1 MQSLPGDM
9 DDAGRCSEAQQR
21 VAAVRNAPAAC
32 GWLALGGFGA
42 CGIKP
47 GSVAA
52 PQGEEKDNFPAEY
65 PNPSTFSR
73 PDAR

>member
-1 MQSLPGDM
+1 MKKSVNLFIALLLVSLT
-9 DDAGRCSEAQQR
+9 
-21 VAAVRNAPAAC
+21 
-32 GWLALGGFGA
+32 ALTA

-47 GSVAA
+47 GNVAA
-52 PQGEEKDNFPAEY
+52 PQGEEKDKFPAEY

>member
-1 MQSLPGDM
+1 MKKSVNLF
-9 DDAGRCSEAQQR
+9 
-21 VAAVRNAPAAC
+21 VALLLVTLT
-32 GWLALGGFGA
+32 GLTA

-52 PQGEEKDNFPAEY
+52 PQGEEKDTFPAEY

-73 PDAR
+73 PDRR